1 MGGNPLRGARSL
13 FPWSGTNSLFRE
25 VSGLLGPLLDAHPP
39 FNADWP
45 LLTWPLDHVFF
56 DSAARDCCYWGD
68 AGSDH
73 FPFFVALCHA
83 QAAADVQEQ
92 PPPESFNLDA
102 AEEVI
107 EEGRR
112 RGIGMRQ

>member
-1 MGGNPLRGARSL
+1 MCFSIR
-13 FPWSGTNSLFRE
+13 
-25 VSGLLGPLLDAHPP
+25 LLEIA
-39 FNADWP
+39 
-45 LLTWPLDHVFF
+45 VM
-56 DSAARDCCYWGD
+56 GD

-107 EEGRR
+107 EKGRR
-112 RGIGMRQ
+112 RGIGMSQ